1 MESWQSYSDVC
12 IHLNEIWLSYFSV
25 DILAMRIVANRGLL
39 YRPVQSLKQIF
50 KTYDVNLSCETS
62 HQEKNT

>member
-1 MESWQSYSDVC
+1 MIIIIIIYNFRKTIKVEY
-12 IHLNEIWLSYFSV
+12 EYFSV
-25 DILAMRIVANRGLL
+25 HILARFVANRGLL